1 MKVYQT
7 HPTNTREEEKRGP
20 HPIFQMT
27 MAQFVPDS
35 TTENRTSLLPPLPI
49 ISKFNFLGSFN

>member
-7 HPTNTREEEKRGP
+7 HPTDTREEEKRGP
-20 HPIFQMT
+20 HPIFQTT

-35 TTENRTSLLPPLPI
+35 TTENGTSLKHKK
-49 ISKFNFLGSFN
+49 ISHITIL

>member
-7 HPTNTREEEKRGP
+7 HPTDTREEEKRGP
-20 HPIFQMT
+20 HPIFQTT

-35 TTENRTSLLPPLPI
+35 TTENGTSLKQKNI
-49 ISKFNFLGSFN
+49 TYHDFMNCITR